1 MDGPINSATQN
12 GSTVSNGHSHT
23 NGHDTNRHHSATSLN
38 GISTDSKP
46 VGSYPPSGIDVLV
59 VGTGLAGL
67 TASIECVRKGHNV
80 KVLERNVTINT
91 AGKYDLFSQTLA
103 FILN

>member
-1 MDGPINSATQN
+1 MDSAI
-12 GSTVSNGHSHT
+12 SSPVPVNGHKTINGNITDNSHPVA
-23 NGHDTNRHHSATSLN
+23 NGN
-38 GISTDSKP
+38 GILPPSMP

-80 KVLERNVTINT
+80 KVLERNSSINT
-91 AGKYDLFSQTLA
+91 AGNPMLLTPPVYA
-103 FILN
+103 YLN